1 MLSDSW
7 MDKLRTL
14 MTWINWHN
22 MHPRLFL
29 PIPTKKGQQKIQSG
43 YLQEKDL
50 ENPHQHA
57 SKIIRGAVRNSAPCN
72 NVQGWRARSVWS
84 MPWIIFPNLGDNKLV
99 VSPWP
104 LSLTAVVTPNPT
116 TRSSWYWSKC
126 SNGILKMHLIN
137 FYDPHLKR
145 LGKKHLTSR
154 FHEVSIWDLSF
165 THSPY
170 LYIS

>member
-7 MDKLRTL
+7 MDKLRIL
-14 MTWINWHN
+14 MTWISWHN
-22 MHPRLFL
+22 MHPRLFCPFPPKKDNKKYNL
-29 PIPTKKGQQKIQSG
+29 DISRKKIWETPINMHQKSSEAQSG
-43 YLQEKDL
+43 IRHL
-50 ENPHQHA
+50 A
-57 SKIIRGAVRNSAPCN
+57 TTSKG
-72 NVQGWRARSVWS
+72 RARSVWS